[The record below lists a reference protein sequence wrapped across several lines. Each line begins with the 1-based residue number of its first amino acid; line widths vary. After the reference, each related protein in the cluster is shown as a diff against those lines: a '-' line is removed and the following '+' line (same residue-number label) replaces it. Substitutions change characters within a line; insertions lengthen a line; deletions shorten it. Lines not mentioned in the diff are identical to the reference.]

1 MMKDM
6 MKSFK
11 DFDDF
16 LKTQIIIVGL
26 ISFVWALIIPL
37 ITKLQGM
44 LWTTSIISAY
54 LIAQKASAFIYPYFK
69 DMKIN
74 KCYKSLIILDI
85 LYAISLTIYFV
96 NINVFVYVEA
106 LLTLVYGIIISVF
119 TINYNTYVMKTYN
132 ANTFKELQYI
142 EKISISIAGI
152 LGFVLVIVLDYI
164 FEDSNKTVSFF
175 ILVSSIVVIVQLF
188 NYNKFWKNI
197 KEI

>member
-119 TINYNTYVMKTYN
+119 TINYNTYVGKVCKFWDHNENGIRIGIYKKYINTTNYPHYSHEN
-132 ANTFKELQYI
+132 YYANCKLLTQEELKEL
-142 EKISISIAGI
+142 GI
-152 LGFVLVIVLDYI
+152 
-164 FEDSNKTVSFF
+164 N
-175 ILVSSIVVIVQLF
+175 Q
-188 NYNKFWKNI
+188 
-197 KEI
+197 